1 MCKISF
7 FGQKFKKSQI
17 ISFWANQTK
26 RINAKSQGKVM
37 CSFRVITVNGFN
49 LPVLKKIAKS
59 MGISAIS
66 FKELLTH

>member
-1 MCKISF
+1 
-7 FGQKFKKSQI
+7 
-17 ISFWANQTK
+17 
-26 RINAKSQGKVM
+26 M